1 MLDSQDELGGIPNFK
16 GEGME
21 SYEASMPPNLGWIVM
36 KMLDKI
42 QFTKKQLDEIYDKMR
57 KYTYFYL
64 NHMDE
69 QESGVFE
76 YHHGYDA

>member
-1 MLDSQDELGGIPNFK
+1 MCETDSELAYDQLMTMLDSQDELGGIANFK

-21 SYEASMPPNLGWIVM
+21 SYEASMPPIMGWIVM

-57 KYTYFYL
+57 KYHL
-64 NHMDE
+64 LLS
-69 QESGVFE
+69 ESYG
-76 YHHGYDA
+76 